1 MICTRKLLVFSQGM
15 ARVYGK
21 EIPEVRI
28 LPNLLSKVATGQ
40 AFEIFNPALIV
51 YTQKSADN
59 QVYDAK

>member
-1 MICTRKLLVFSQGM
+1 M